1 LINRKAREIAGLR
14 AETITKQLMTRSENK
29 KGTPVAVGLSGG
41 VDSSVAAALLKEKG
55 YTVRGITMQIFDGSL
70 KLKEGHKHACY
81 GPGEIEDLEAAE
93 SVCKKL
99 NIPLDTIDL
108 RVEYRQFVID
118 HFRSEYLAGKT
129 PNPCIVCNRRLKFG
143 FLIDKAKKIGVDF
156 EFFATGHYARI
167 VKSGRQF
174 LLKKAKDPTKDQSYF
189 LYALTPEQLT
199 HTIFPLGTH
208 LKHQVRDIARAFGLT
223 TADRTESQ
231 DFIAGG
237 DYSLF
242 FGKDE
247 IKAGEIIDRYGKI
260 LGQHRGIIHYTVG
273 QRRGLGIA
281 SSQPF
286 YVVKIDAANNRI
298 VVGDKEDLYS
308 QGLIA
313 KDINLIALDKIER
326 PCQAKV
332 KIRLNSGAV
341 DATVFPYTNGK
352 LKVMFNKPQMS
363 VTPGQ
368 HAVFYDKDTVIGGG
382 VIQKAL
388 KSSF

>member
-1 LINRKAREIAGLR
+1 MARIED
-14 AETITKQLMTRSENK
+14 K

-41 VDSSVAAALLKEKG
+41 VDSSVAAALLKENG
-55 YTVRGITMQIFDGSL
+55 YAVRGITMQIFDGTL
-70 KLKEGHKHACY
+70 ELKEGHKHACY

-99 NIPLDTIDL
+99 NIPLDAIDL
-108 RVEYRQFVID
+108 RAEYRQFVID

-143 FLIDKAKKIGVDF
+143 FLIQKAKKIGADF

-167 VKSGRQF
+167 VKSGERH
-174 LLKKAKDPTKDQSYF
+174 LLKKAKDPSKDQSYF
-189 LYALTPEQLT
+189 LYALTPEQLS

-208 LKHQVRDIARAFGLT
+208 TKDQVREMAHAFELT

-247 IKAGEIIDRYGKI
+247 VKAGEIVNRDGKI
-260 LGQHRGIIHYTVG
+260 LGKHRGIIYYTVG

-281 SSQPF
+281 SRRPL
-286 YVVKIDAANNRI
+286 YVLNIDAANNRI
-298 VVGDKEDLYS
+298 VVGDREDLYS

-313 KDINLIALDKIER
+313 KDINLIAVDKIER
-326 PCQAKV
+326 PYRAKV
-332 KIRLNSGAV
+332 KIRLNSRAV
-341 DATVFPYTNGK
+341 DATVFPLDEGK
-352 LKVMFNKPQMS
+352 LKVLFNKPQMS

-382 VIQKAL
+382 VIRKAL
-388 KSSF
+388 KK

>member
-1 LINRKAREIAGLR
+1 
-14 AETITKQLMTRSENK
+14 MTRHKEK
-29 KGTPVAVGLSGG
+29 KGVPVAVGLSGG
-41 VDSSVAAALLKEKG
+41 VDSSVAAALLREKG
-55 YTVRGITMQIFDGSL
+55 YAVRGITMQIFDGSL
-70 KLKEGHKHACY
+70 ELKEGHKHACY
-81 GPGEIEDLEAAE
+81 GPGELEDLEAAE

-99 NIPLDTIDL
+99 NIPLNVIDL
-108 RVEYRQFVID
+108 RTEYRQFVID

-143 FLIDKAKKIGVDF
+143 FLIEKAKNIGADF

-167 VKSGRQF
+167 VKSGRRF
-174 LLKKAKDPTKDQSYF
+174 LLKKAKDQAKDQSYF

-199 HTIFPLGTH
+199 RTIFPLGTH
-208 LKHQVRDIARAFGLT
+208 TKYEVREMARAFGLT
-223 TADRTESQ
+223 TADRMESQ

-242 FGKDE
+242 FGRDE
-247 IKAGEIIDRYGKI
+247 LKAGEIVDRNGKT
-260 LGQHRGIIHYTVG
+260 LGQHQGIVQYTVG

-281 SSQPF
+281 SSRPL

-298 VVGDKEDLYS
+298 VVGDKKDLS
-308 QGLIA
+308 SEGLIA
-313 KDINLIALDKIER
+313 KDINLIAVDKIER
-326 PCQAKV
+326 PYQAKV
-332 KIRLNSGAV
+332 KIRLNSRAV
-341 DATVFPYTNGK
+341 GATVLPYKNGR
-352 LKVMFNKPQMS
+352 LKVIFNKAQLS

-388 KSSF
+388 

>member
-1 LINRKAREIAGLR
+1 MIRIED
-14 AETITKQLMTRSENK
+14 K
-29 KGTPVAVGLSGG
+29 KGTQVAVGLSGG

-55 YTVRGITMQIFDGSL
+55 YAVRGITMQIFDGSL
-70 KLKEGHKHACY
+70 EFKEGHKHACY
-81 GPGEIEDLEAAE
+81 GPGETEDFKAAE

-99 NIPLDTIDL
+99 NIPFDVIDL
-108 RVEYRQFVID
+108 REQYRDFVID
-118 HFRSEYLAGKT
+118 HFRNEYLAGKT

-143 FLIDKAKKIGVDF
+143 FLIEKAKKIGADF

-167 VKSGRQF
+167 VKSGGRF
-174 LLKKAKDPTKDQSYF
+174 LLKKAMDPSKDQSYF
-189 LYALTPEQLT
+189 LYALTPEQLP

-208 LKHQVRDIARAFGLT
+208 TKYQVREMARSFGLT

-247 IKAGEIIDRYGKI
+247 VKAGEIMDRDGKI
-260 LGQHRGIIHYTVG
+260 LGKHRGIIHYTVG

-281 SSQPF
+281 STRPL

-298 VVGDKEDLYS
+298 VVSDREDLYS

-326 PCQAKV
+326 PYRAKV
-332 KIRLNSGAV
+332 KIRLNSRAV
-341 DATVFPYTNGK
+341 DATVLPYKNGK
-352 LKVMFNKPQMS
+352 LKVLFNKAQMS

-368 HAVFYDKDTVIGGG
+368 HAVFYDKDIVIGGG

-388 KSSF
+388 KSGFKIQHKV

>member
-1 LINRKAREIAGLR
+1 MVRVG
-14 AETITKQLMTRSENK
+14 NK
-29 KGTPVAVGLSGG
+29 KGTPVAIGLSGG

-55 YTVRGITMQIFDGSL
+55 YAVRGITMLIFDGSL
-70 KLKEGHKHACY
+70 ELKESQKHACY

-99 NIPLDTIDL
+99 HIPLDTIDL
-108 RVEYRQFVID
+108 RAEYRQFVID

-143 FLIDKAKKIGVDF
+143 FLIEKAKKIGADF

-167 VKSGRQF
+167 VISRGRF
-174 LLKKAKDPTKDQSYF
+174 LLKKAKDLSKDQSYF
-189 LYALTPEQLT
+189 LYALTPEQLS

-208 LKHQVRDIARAFGLT
+208 TKNKVREMARIFGLT
-223 TADRTESQ
+223 TADRTDSQ

-247 IKAGEIIDRYGKI
+247 VKVGEIVDRNGKI
-260 LGQHRGIIHYTVG
+260 LGKHRGIIHYTVG

-281 SSQPF
+281 SSRPL

-298 VVGDKEDLYS
+298 VVSDRKDLYS

-313 KDINLIALDKIER
+313 KDINLIALDKIDKPYR
-326 PCQAKV
+326 AKV
-332 KIRLNSGAV
+332 KIRLNSRAV
-341 DATVFPYTNGK
+341 DATVFPYENGK
-352 LKVMFNKPQMS
+352 LKVLFNKPQMS

-382 VIQKAL
+382 VIQEAL
-388 KSSF
+388 CIHEDAAL

>member
-1 LINRKAREIAGLR
+1 
-14 AETITKQLMTRSENK
+14 MTRIEDK

-41 VDSSVAAALLKEKG
+41 VDSSVAAALLKKKG
-55 YTVRGITMQIFDGSL
+55 YAVRGITMQIFDGSL
-70 KLKEGHKHACY
+70 ELREGQKHACY

-99 NIPLDTIDL
+99 NIPLDVIDL
-108 RVEYRQFVID
+108 RKEYRQFVIN

-143 FLIDKAKKIGVDF
+143 FLIEKAKKIGTDF

-167 VKSGRQF
+167 VKSGERH
-174 LLKKAKDPTKDQSYF
+174 LLKKAKDPSKDQSYF
-189 LYALTPEQLT
+189 LYALTPEQLS

-208 LKHQVRDIARAFGLT
+208 TKYQVREMARSFGLT
-223 TADRTESQ
+223 TAERTESQ

-242 FGKDE
+242 FTKDE
-247 IKAGEIIDRYGKI
+247 VNAGDIVDSDGNALGK
-260 LGQHRGIIHYTVG
+260 HRGIIHYTVG

-281 SSQPF
+281 SSRPL

-298 VVGDKEDLYS
+298 VVSDREDLYS
-308 QGLIA
+308 KGLIA
-313 KDINLIALDKIER
+313 KDINLIAVEKLER
-326 PCQAKV
+326 PYRAKV
-332 KIRLNSGAV
+332 KIRLNSRAV
-341 DATVFPYTNGK
+341 DATVFPHENGK
-352 LKVMFNKPQMS
+352 LKVLFNKPQMS

-368 HAVFYDKDTVIGGG
+368 HAVFYTGDTVIGGG
-382 VIQKAL
+382 VIQEAL
-388 KSSF
+388 